1 MDSEK
6 VFYLSLGTDGI
17 GKTITLLYYSS
28 SLLNDYNK
36 IYLNLK
42 LFFKYKKNN
51 NKSKQIFYDEIKIIF
66 LIDKAIKD
74 NASYSIVNITN

>member
-1 MDSEK
+1 LDLEK

-17 GKTITLLYYSS
+17 GKTITLFYYSS

-66 LIDKAIKD
+66 LIDKAEKN
-74 NASYSIVNITN
+74 NASYSFSKYN

>member
-1 MDSEK
+1 MDLEK

-17 GKTITLLYYSS
+17 GKTITLFYYSS

-51 NKSKQIFYDEIKIIF
+51 NK
-66 LIDKAIKD
+66 
-74 NASYSIVNITN
+74 